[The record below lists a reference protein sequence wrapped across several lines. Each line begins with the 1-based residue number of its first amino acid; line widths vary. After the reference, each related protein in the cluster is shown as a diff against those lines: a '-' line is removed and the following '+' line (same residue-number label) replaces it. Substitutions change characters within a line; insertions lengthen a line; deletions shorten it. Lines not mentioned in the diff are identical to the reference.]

1 MLSRQFHHTPLLRH
15 DSIIIPPAADDDLFN
30 APTADAWKQLV
41 MDKSFINA
49 PLRECLHVNLQD
61 HRPSQPVIQ
70 ELGLKQS
77 TQTAY
82 VVINGISALVSEKQ
96 QMGQLGAGSIDS
108 STCFDALTCW
118 HFTFACTTVS
128 DFNDASQSDIFLRM
142 IKVLWHTVFM
152 ELVTNFDVL
161 ERAVGRDGPG
171 SPTAQHDLEYA
182 REWANSKDAERCILH
197 THMLLQLIGGMRL
210 DTEPAIHIPHCLF
223 LAGIAAYSYTKFHR
237 SEHATHR
244 DGDRQTIKGPIIEPH
259 DFPEFSKCGIPVPKH
274 LFQPGH
280 ASSLANSSLHGYSI
294 PESSQSASDSTQ
306 SLSRPHLGAVSGLMF
321 SINELLQRIGHWGV
335 ARKYASTL
343 STLARS
349 DGDEDWALIMN
360 DF

>member
-1 MLSRQFHHTPLLRH
+1 MLSRQFHHAPLLRH
-15 DSIIIPPAADDDLFN
+15 DSILIPPAADDDLFN
-30 APTADAWKQLV
+30 APTADAWKQIV

-49 PLRECLHVNLQD
+49 PLRECLHVNLKG

-70 ELGLKQS
+70 ELGLKHS

-96 QMGQLGAGSIDS
+96 QMDQLKAGSADF

-118 HFTFACTTVS
+118 NFTFACTTVS
-128 DFNDASQSDIFLRM
+128 DSNEASQSNIFLRM

-152 ELVTNFDVL
+152 ELVTNFDIL
-161 ERAVGRDGPG
+161 ERAVGRDGSD
-171 SPTAQHDLEYA
+171 SPTAQPDLDYA
-182 REWANSKDAERCILH
+182 RKWANSKDAERCILH
-197 THMLLQLIGGMRL
+197 AHMLLQLIGGMRL

-237 SEHATHR
+237 SEHAAPR
-244 DGDRQTIKGPIIEPH
+244 DSDGQTITVPVIEPH
-259 DFPEFSKCGIPVPKH
+259 DFPEFSKCGIPIPKH
-274 LFQPGH
+274 LFQPGQ
-280 ASSLANSSLHGYSI
+280 ASSLASSSLHNDII
-294 PESSQSASDSTQ
+294 PESSHSAADNTQ

-321 SINELLQRIGHWGV
+321 SINDLLQRIGHWGV